1 MNKDYYKILELN
13 SSATQEE
20 IRKAFHRLAMRY
32 HPDITGGNSEYAE
45 LFKEINEAYRI
56 LSDALRKA
64 RYDLGLR
71 IDYIIPSQPF
81 IPYLTAEVNTKSVLL
96 NEEFEITYRYAGE
109 GRVFQKPELS
119 SITYLCSPVVN
130 HRTIHIHGGIKET
143 SLTYTICALET
154 GKLILPPATIYIN
167 NKYLSSESLSV
178 EVKENA
184 CYFTKG
190 QLADHHPYPVYLNKE
205 REVTSTFRRIFIYR
219 QIVLLPRSNYARYYH
234 ELGTSMKNIFAVMGF
249 IMALL
254 YDYNWLLGIV
264 AGSLAGGLLCHSM
277 YLLTGVK
284 SKFYHDLKYKT
295 VVKYFEENYRPGR
308 DPSYG
313 IFAGRCFYQFIQLF
327 R

>member
-1 MNKDYYKILELN
+1 MQKDYYKILELK

-20 IRKAFHRLAMRY
+20 IRKSFHRLAMRY

-56 LSDALRKA
+56 LSDAGRKA
-64 RYDLGLR
+64 RYDLGLKT
-71 IDYIIPSQPF
+71 DFIIPSHAF
-81 IPYLTAEVNTKSVLL
+81 EPYLTAEVDTTSVLL

-109 GRVFQKPELS
+109 GRVFQKPEFS
-119 SITYLCSPVVN
+119 SITYLSSPVVN
-130 HRTIHIHGGIKET
+130 HRNIPNHIDIKET

-154 GKLILPPATIYIN
+154 GKLIIPPATIYIN
-167 NKYLSSESLSV
+167 NKYLSSPTVSI

-184 CYFTKG
+184 CYFVKG
-190 QLADHHPYPVYLNKE
+190 QTADHHPYPVYLNKE

-219 QIVLLPRSNYARYYH
+219 QIVLIPRSNYARYYH
-234 ELGTSMKNIFAVMGF
+234 EIGAAMKNIFAVIGF
-249 IMALL
+249 VLAIL
-254 YDYNWLLGIV
+254 YNYNWFIGII
-264 AGSLAGGLLCHSM
+264 AGSLAGGILCHSM

-295 VVKYFEENYRPGR
+295 VIKYFEDNYRPGR

-313 IFAGRCFYQFIQLF
+313 IFAGRYFYQAMQLF